1 LRRNWEDPENEQPQT
16 APAVIDLTEA
26 ADKVPPEDYP
36 VLVFLRDQ
44 LIQAR
49 EEMDQLKAAL
59 GNQAQKVVTVP
70 DEAELVRLKAHYERL
85 LDAEQGRRSEVQ
97 EALESERL
105 LRMEAETTI
114 ASLREEL
121 KQKRG
126 ELKTAAKNER
136 ARAVDAK
143 DNLVKAEEEL
153 VEIKKILA
161 EADEDLDFL
170 KTQSS
175 PPGDIRG

>member
-1 LRRNWEDPENEQPQT
+1 LRRNWEDPKNEQPQA

-26 ADKVPPEDYP
+26 ADKVPAEEYP
-36 VLVFLRDQ
+36 VLVLLRDQ
-44 LIQAR
+44 LIQSR
-49 EEMDQLKAAL
+49 EETEQLKIAL
-59 GNQAQKVVTVP
+59 EQQAQKVVTTR
-70 DEAELVRLKAHYERL
+70 DEAEMARLKDNYEGL
-85 LDAEQGRRSEVQ
+85 LDAEQRRRSEIQ

-121 KQKRG
+121 KQLRG
-126 ELKTAAKNER
+126 ELKTAMRNER

-143 DNLVKAEEEL
+143 DNLAKAEEEL

-170 KTQSS
+170 KTHSS
-175 PPGDIRG
+175 PGDSER